1 MIMTTELEGRMKT
14 MCNWSKAIL
23 ERGIEKERLNTIER
37 MIQADTTKEQI
48 ISFGYTEKEFT
59 EVENALCVNI

>member
-1 MIMTTELEGRMKT
+1 